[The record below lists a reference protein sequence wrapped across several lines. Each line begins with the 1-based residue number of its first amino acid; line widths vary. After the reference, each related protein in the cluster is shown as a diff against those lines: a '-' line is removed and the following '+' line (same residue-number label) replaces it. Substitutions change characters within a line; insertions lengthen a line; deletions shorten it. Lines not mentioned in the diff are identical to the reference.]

1 LGRDTDALHVRTLA
15 LFRIYPLDAA
25 QHCIQTHTRERAE
38 SRRPAMQC

>member
-25 QHCIQTHTRERAE
+25 QQ
-38 SRRPAMQC
+38 